1 MSDSE
6 GVSGP
11 GPLSRRG
18 SLQRAQRREAK
29 SPYGGKPE
37 STGLTDSGV
46 DGGFDEEVVAA
57 GSVKRTM
64 STFRKA
70 ALSAISLSHGNKT
83 ASPQEITLWKDK
95 ANDVLGITFDVPED
109 TLLKGVVVS
118 KLQEGS
124 LIAKSKKLKVGD
136 VVHAING
143 RPVVTPPEA
152 LALLQDIKGVIQ
164 LVITSVGAK
173 PRARDS
179 TADTE
184 RSTSLLSSALSY
196 RPGSSRSKAKTDA
209 AGTSAAA
216 ADEADSSNTTVV
228 VSCSQLILESKK
240 VVGSAS
246 GLDAQLDELYKALKA
261 KQIESQRALRQLIE
275 LVGQTAVEQ
284 AGLVIANEQQGNL
297 PKGWVEY
304 YDQQSSKHYYYNVHT
319 KTTTWMKPKKVQPP
333 QPPQPKLLP
342 QPQPQP
348 QPQRSSCPSSATAPV
363 KDEGRGGGG
372 DDDEWDKE
380 VEEEDEVQSGRA
392 SGRDTSRSQIISDE
406 VAEAIEALSTKRKMI
421 ETVQIECSL
430 APRHGIAGLQSVSL

>member
-29 SPYGGKPE
+29 NPYGGKPG
-37 STGLTDSGV
+37 SAGLTDSGV

-83 ASPQEITLWKDK
+83 AGPQEITLWKDK

-333 QPPQPKLLP
+333 QP
-342 QPQPQP
+342 QP

>member
-1 MSDSE
+1 M
-6 GVSGP
+6 
-11 GPLSRRG
+11 
-18 SLQRAQRREAK
+18 RE
-29 SPYGGKPE
+29 Y
-37 STGLTDSGV
+37 
-46 DGGFDEEVVAA
+46 
-57 GSVKRTM
+57 
-64 STFRKA
+64 
-70 ALSAISLSHGNKT
+70 
-83 ASPQEITLWKDK
+83 
-95 ANDVLGITFDVPED
+95 
-109 TLLKGVVVS
+109 
-118 KLQEGS
+118 
-124 LIAKSKKLKVGD
+124 
-136 VVHAING
+136 
-143 RPVVTPPEA
+143 
-152 LALLQDIKGVIQ
+152 
-164 LVITSVGAK
+164 
-173 PRARDS
+173 
-179 TADTE
+179 
-184 RSTSLLSSALSY
+184 
-196 RPGSSRSKAKTDA
+196 
-209 AGTSAAA
+209 AAA

>member
-1 MSDSE
+1 MSE
-6 GVSGP
+6 GGDNGP

-29 SPYGGKPE
+29 SPYGGKPG
-37 STGLTDSGV
+37 SAGLTDSGV

-70 ALSAISLSHGNKT
+70 ALSAISLSHGNK
-83 ASPQEITLWKDK
+83 AAGPQEITLWKDK

-136 VVHAING
+136 VVHVING

-179 TADTE
+179 TAETE

-196 RPGSSRSKAKTDA
+196 RPGSSRGKAKPDA
-209 AGTSAAA
+209 AGATAAA

-240 VVGSAS
+240 VVGTAS

-261 KQIESQRALRQLIE
+261 KQIESQRALRLLME

-319 KTTTWMKPKKVQPP
+319 KTTTWTKPKKVQP
-333 QPPQPKLLP
+333 P

-348 QPQRSSCPSSATAPV
+348 QPQRSSCPSSAAPAPV
-363 KDEGRGGGG
+363 KVEGRGGGG
-372 DDDEWDKE
+372 DDDEWDEEE
-380 VEEEDEVQSGRA
+380 VEDEEFQSDRA